1 MGRLVAQAG
10 KIDHPTDDPSLP
22 SFVHPG
28 LKEVTA
34 DLEMVRDCW
43 DLLREA
49 KAKYLPKEPKE
60 PQRAYQGR
68 VMRSKY
74 PAFYRDGVVGF
85 AGALSRWSLRSA
97 PTSFEAAQDN
107 IDGEGTSLKA
117 FLLLADALVLRDQGC
132 LLMVDMPKSLPDS
145 RGDEKALRR
154 RPLLTMAERSSVLNW
169 RTTKVAGRE
178 VPMAVTVREFHEV
191 EVGGFGVEVE
201 PRYRVM
207 EGGTWRLIRLVAGKG
222 RGRTSWAME
231 VVEEGVFT
239 GAGST
244 PLTAPPVVWY
254 SGAVGGG
261 FGRGLLM
268 LQSLAE
274 LSLAWY
280 RKDSDQEELLH
291 RCALP
296 VGVRK
301 GVPGAMGADGQVR
314 SAPLEIGPNSIVD
327 IPNADGDFRWEE
339 ISGSSLELREKS
351 LERLEGL
358 MDRQTLAFLMSG
370 SANDRTATEA
380 ILAGAQLT
388 ASLAGVAEAKASV
401 IQSVMALWAE
411 MAGEQLP
418 GDAGLAMEK
427 GLVEKPIDIDTLRET
442 REWFNAQLL
451 RRGTAVSVFGRAGLL
466 PQGVTAED
474 EAAGLQ
480 EEERAREEEEGE
492 TPDLNDPDGW
502 DVPGAGPK
510 PGAESSGQQ

>member
-1 MGRLVAQAG
+1 MAQAG

-28 LKEVTA
+28 LKEVA
-34 DLEMVRDCW
+34 EDLEMVRDCW
-43 DLLREA
+43 DLLRGA

-74 PAFYRDGVVGF
+74 PAFYRDGVIGF

-97 PTSFEAAQDN
+97 PKTFEDAKDN

-117 FLLLADALVLRDQGC
+117 FWLLADALVLRDQGC
-132 LLMVDMPKSLPDS
+132 LLMVDMPKDSPAS

-154 RPLLTMAERSSVLNW
+154 RPLLTMAERASVLNW

-178 VPMAVTVREFHEV
+178 VPTAVTVREFHEV
-191 EVGGFGVEVE
+191 DEGDFGVTLE

-207 EGGTWRLIRLVAGKG
+207 KGGKWQLIKLEAGKG
-222 RGRTSWAME
+222 RQSWSQ
-231 VVEEGVFT
+231 VVVDDGTFT
-239 GAGST
+239 GAGNV
-244 PLTAPPVVWY
+244 PLNAPPVIWY
-254 SGAVGGG
+254 PGAIGGG

-268 LQSLAE
+268 LQNLAE
-274 LSLAWY
+274 LSLSWY

-314 SAPLEIGPNSIVD
+314 SLPLEIGPNSIVD

-339 ISGSSLELREKS
+339 ISGSSLELRQKS
-351 LERLEGL
+351 LEHVEGL

-370 SANDRTATEA
+370 ATNDRTATEA
-380 ILAGAQLT
+380 ILASAQLT
-388 ASLAGVAEAKASV
+388 ASLAGVAESKASV
-401 IQSVMALWAE
+401 MQSVMALWAE
-411 MAGEQLP
+411 MAGDQLP
-418 GDAGLAMEK
+418 SDAGLEMEK
-427 GLVEKPIDIDTLRET
+427 GLVEKPIDIETLRET
-442 REWFNAQLL
+442 REWYNATLAT
-451 RRGTAVSVFGRAGLL
+451 RATAVSVFSRAGLL
-466 PQGVTAED
+466 PQGVTADD
-474 EAAGLQ
+474 EAKALA
-480 EEERAREEEEGE
+480 EEEKAAQEDVAE
-492 TPDLNDPDGW
+492 TPGPNDPDGW
-502 DVPGAGPK
+502 DVPGAGPA
-510 PGAESSGQQ
+510 PDQGQPQ